1 MCDSLCSD
9 FFFFLFRF
17 SWLIKALFRRFCS
30 VLSPPS
36 IHSTRWSSPERVLN
50 NQLAWFHQ
58 TTSLHWSSTGFERKC
73 CTTMFHLPF
82 NHKLDCPFGSYI
94 ILVLELK
101 SSWIN
106 FYLSFINCLFLLFV
120 FFLNKKNKKD
130 RLLHFLFRLFDPQ
143 KIHNNKSC
151 VSILDFGWLILI
163 KIKINYKK
171 LYSFGS

>member
-1 MCDSLCSD
+1 MSLYKLCFLHCKSPNFSQKHILFVCLCKETKNQFSQHFCMIHCVQI
-9 FFFFLFRF
+9 FFFFVFRF

-58 TTSLHWSSTGFERKC
+58 TTSLHWSSTGFEREC

-106 FYLSFINCLFLLFV
+106 LYLSFINCLFLLFV
-120 FFLNKKNKKD
+120 F
-130 RLLHFLFRLFDPQ
+130 
-143 KIHNNKSC
+143 S
-151 VSILDFGWLILI
+151 
-163 KIKINYKK
+163 
-171 LYSFGS
+171 